1 MYCSVTSFAY
11 AAIALIAVS
20 TVFNT
25 HTVKA
30 ESEKNEIRCYVC
42 NSHNDTACAQEKLP
56 DHFKTECSKLN
67 IGVPEDSRKNYTL
80 CRKIIQT
87 IEPEVNGLPSDK
99 NRIIRT
105 CGWDVSNY
113 NNKCYHRSGFG
124 GKQDVCTCLTD
135 YCNSAQKTYIAFAT
149 VVAATFAILI
159 L

>member
-1 MYCSVTSFAY
+1 MSCTVTSVAC
-11 AAIALIAVS
+11 AALALIAVS
-20 TVFNT
+20 IVFNS
-25 HTVKA
+25 HTA
-30 ESEKNEIRCYVC
+30 TAQTEIRCYVC
-42 NSHNDTACAQEKLP
+42 NSHNDTDCAQEKLP

-87 IEPEVNGLPSDK
+87 IEPEVNGLPSDR

-105 CGWDVSNY
+105 CGWDASNY

-124 GKQDVCTCLTD
+124 GKQDVCTCMTD